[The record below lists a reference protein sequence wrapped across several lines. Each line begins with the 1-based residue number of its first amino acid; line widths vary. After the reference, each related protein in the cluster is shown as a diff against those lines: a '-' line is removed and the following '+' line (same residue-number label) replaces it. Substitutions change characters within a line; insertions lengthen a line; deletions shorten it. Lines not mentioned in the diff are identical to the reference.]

1 MEQEIKEISDYLN
14 ITCSN
19 NPQEI
24 QERISTIMVYMM
36 RTGEMLAEKS
46 QMKYRIPLFRSPKKT
61 VFLQKYRMPC
71 LKVSRKMKRSWLT
84 GWIGLTPRVY
94 TNLMLFVRF

>member
-36 RTGEMLAEKS
+36 RTGEMLADA
-46 QMKYRIPLFRSPKKT
+46 KKT